1 MEYISKNLDYRQSA
15 PSVITLGKFDGL
27 HRGHELLIEKQKEL
41 CSLHNYKSVVFTFDI
56 PPKPGMDSS
65 MTKVITTNEEKRIVF
80 EKNGIDILFECPFIK
95 EIMCM
100 EPEDFIKWIVDKF
113 NVKYVVVGTDFGFG
127 HNRSGNYHTLQENAD
142 KYNYEVK
149 VIDKK
154 QYNGRDISS
163 TYIREEI
170 EQGNIEL
177 VNKLLGY
184 EYFIKSKVVH
194 GKQLGRTIGIPT
206 INMNIPNEKVLPPKG
221 VYITKVEVAD
231 KWYMGVSNI
240 GNKPTVGDNN
250 PLGLETYLIDFCQD
264 IYGKDVT
271 VQFLKYLRPEMKFK
285 SIDELKEQMNK
296 DIVKTYKYYR
306 NITHNIDIPNL
317 C

>member
-127 HNRSGNYHTLQENAD
+127 HN
-142 KYNYEVK
+142 
-149 VIDKK
+149 
-154 QYNGRDISS
+154 
-163 TYIREEI
+163 
-170 EQGNIEL
+170 EL
-177 VNKLLGY
+177 
-184 EYFIKSKVVH
+184 
-194 GKQLGRTIGIPT
+194 
-206 INMNIPNEKVLPPKG
+206 
-221 VYITKVEVAD
+221 
-231 KWYMGVSNI
+231 
-240 GNKPTVGDNN
+240 
-250 PLGLETYLIDFCQD
+250 
-264 IYGKDVT
+264 
-271 VQFLKYLRPEMKFK
+271 
-285 SIDELKEQMNK
+285 
-296 DIVKTYKYYR
+296 
-306 NITHNIDIPNL
+306 
-317 C
+317 